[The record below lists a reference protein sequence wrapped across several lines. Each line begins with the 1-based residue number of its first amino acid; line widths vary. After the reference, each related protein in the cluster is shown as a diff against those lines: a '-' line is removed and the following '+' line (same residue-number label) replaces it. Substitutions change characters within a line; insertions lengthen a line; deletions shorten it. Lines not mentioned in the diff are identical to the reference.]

1 MNCASVRDTVALKD
15 AMLSIGAFLESAGTR
30 RNDNNS
36 PNLINLKIISNLEET
51 RRMTHLKLVKS

>member
-15 AMLSIGAFLESAGTR
+15 AMLSIGAFLESAGR